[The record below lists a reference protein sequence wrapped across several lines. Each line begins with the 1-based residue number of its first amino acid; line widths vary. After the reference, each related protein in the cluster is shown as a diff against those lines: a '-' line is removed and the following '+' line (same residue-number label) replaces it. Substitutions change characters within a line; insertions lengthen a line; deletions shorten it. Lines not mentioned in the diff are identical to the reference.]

1 LPTIGSYEEKLLLRE
16 VEKGNEKAF
25 RVLYDNYVDRVSAYI
40 FKLCKS
46 GPATEEIV
54 QDIFT
59 KLWVSRS
66 SLGEIEVLEAYF
78 FSMARN
84 KAIDYLRHL
93 AKETGLISLL
103 SGEISAIQSTA
114 LYNNSEIE
122 DQLDA
127 VELQQLIA
135 KSLGRLS
142 DQKKK
147 IFRLSK
153 VEGWSHDEIAEAMHL
168 SKSTVK
174 NHLSETLQYLKGQI
188 SGHPNSEALLLI
200 AVLFFKK

>member
-103 SGEISAIQSTA
+103 SGQISAIQSTA

-135 KSLGRLS
+135 KSLGGLS

-188 SGHPNSEALLLI
+188 SRHPNSEALLLI